1 VVIEPGIVRTSA
13 HHIHR
18 TIAILSQWIQVAHL
32 HEKYGDMVGYLA
44 IIMALSAS
52 WSMTCESWNN
62 SEESPRPRERGAKL
76 AQVYFVLRTKS
87 NEMFSNRFQTLGCTP
102 GSECCFRDPVLGW
115 GKQEGRGL
123 LHIPYASLR
132 RRHACPPG

>member
-1 VVIEPGIVRTSA
+1 
-13 HHIHR
+13 
-18 TIAILSQWIQVAHL
+18 
-32 HEKYGDMVGYLA
+32 
-44 IIMALSAS
+44 
-52 WSMTCESWNN
+52 MTCESWNN

-102 GSECCFRDPVLGW
+102 GSECCFRDPASGW

-123 LHIPYASLR
+123 LHIRKSSNN
-132 RRHACPPG
+132 PGESPHVRERGAKLAQVCFRIYMRVT